1 VWESIGGFKMDSKKI
16 EYVKISKT
24 ELERLQRLTKKAIE
38 KTIKQAM
45 EYHWLIEVNYQN
57 EGVRIVKPHAY
68 FWNENTLK
76 NYLNC
81 FQMGGFTESGKLF
94 SWKTFAIE
102 KITDCNIKIPIVE
115 FTLETSFNPE
125 WKGYGNTNL
134 IVTESGFKQTD
145 NS

>member
-1 VWESIGGFKMDSKKI
+1 MDSKKI

>member
-1 VWESIGGFKMDSKKI
+1 MKDKLNESD
-16 EYVKISKT
+16 YVKISRV
-24 ELERLQRLTKKAIE
+24 ELARLQRLTKKAIE

-57 EGVRIVKPHAY
+57 EGIRIVKPHAY

-81 FQMGGFTESGKLF
+81 FQMAGYTESGKLF

-102 KITDCNIKIPIVE
+102 KITDCQIKIPIVE
-115 FTLETSFNPE
+115 FTIESSFNPE

>member
-1 VWESIGGFKMDSKKI
+1 MDSKKI

-81 FQMGGFTESGKLF
+81 FQMAGYTESGKLF

-102 KITDCNIKIPIVE
+102 KITDCQIKIPIVE
-115 FTLETSFNPE
+115 FTIESSFNPE

>member
-1 VWESIGGFKMDSKKI
+1 MVEKKI
-16 EYVKISKT
+16 EYVMVDGLKISKT
-24 ELERLQRLTKKAIE
+24 ELKRLQRLAKKGIE
-38 KTIKQAM
+38 KTIKQAI
-45 EYHWLIEVNYQN
+45 EYHWILEVNYQN
-57 EGVRIVKPHAY
+57 EGIRIVKPHAY
-68 FWNENTLK
+68 FWNENTFK

-81 FQMGGFTESGKLF
+81 FQMAGFTESGKLF

-115 FTLETSFNPE
+115 FTLESSFNPE

>member
-1 VWESIGGFKMDSKKI
+1 MDSKKI

-81 FQMGGFTESGKLF
+81 FQMGGYTESGKLF

-102 KITDCNIKIPIVE
+102 KITDCQIKIPIVE
-115 FTLETSFNPE
+115 FTIESSFNPE

>member
-1 VWESIGGFKMDSKKI
+1 MVDKKI
-16 EYVKISKT
+16 EYVMVDGLKISKT

-81 FQMGGFTESGKLF
+81 FQMAGYTESGKLF

-102 KITDCNIKIPIVE
+102 KITDCQIKIPIVE
-115 FTLETSFNPE
+115 FTIESSFNPE